1 MLKVDTGDQGILE
14 AGTEVVGVPLDK
26 RLGEEVLLLP
36 FRTISL
42 IKVSIGVL
50 PTKRRKNTC
59 SITCEDTVRSEGNL
73 KRSLPKRVG

>member
-1 MLKVDTGDQGILE
+1 MVDAGDQGILE
-14 AGTEVVGVPLDK
+14 AGAAVVLVPLDK

-36 FRTISL
+36 FRTISR

-59 SITCEDTVRSEGNL
+59 SMTCEDTVRSEGNL
-73 KRSLPKRVG
+73 KRSRPNRVG